1 MKRLTYTLIITIAAL
16 CMMPVSVVAQKH
28 KDKVGIVAHRG
39 YWNCE
44 EAGYAH
50 NSIAALRCAQE
61 AGCWGSE
68 FDVCMTSDEVLL
80 VFHDDIINGKKIEK
94 HPHSAFKDFRL
105 KNGEHIPT
113 LEEYLIQ
120 AKKYPKTVL
129 VYELKPHSSRHLEDR
144 YVDLTIKKLKEHKLL
159 NPKKVIFIS
168 FSLHMCEKLAR
179 ELPGFTVQYLN
190 GDLTPAQLKAKGIN
204 GLDYHF
210 NTMAGHPAWSKEA
223 KKMKMSRN
231 AWTVN
236 DKKTMNVMFG
246 IGIDQITTDN
256 PLEARKV
263 LKDMKMKEKK
273 PNVKRV
279 K

>member
-68 FDVCMTSDEVLL
+68 FDVLMTSDGVLL
-80 VFHDDIINGKKIEK
+80 VHHDDKVNGKKIEK
-94 HPHSAFKDFRL
+94 HPHSAFKDVRL
-105 KNGEHIPT
+105 KNGEPIPT

-129 VYELKPHSSRHLEDR
+129 VYELKPHSTRQLEDKF
-144 YVDLTIKKLKEHKLL
+144 VELTIKKLKEHKLL
-159 NPKKVIFIS
+159 NPKRVVFIS

-179 ELPGFTVQYLN
+179 ELPGFTVQYLDGN
-190 GDLTPAQLKAKGIN
+190 LTPAELKAKGIN
-204 GLDYHF
+204 GMDYHYGKMVD
-210 NTMAGHPAWSKEA
+210 NPQWSKDA

-231 AWTVN
+231 SWTVN
-236 DKKTMNVMFG
+236 DKKTMNTVFS
-246 IGIDQITTDN
+246 IGVDQITTDN

-263 LKDMKMKEKK
+263 LKDMNMKENK

>member
-1 MKRLTYTLIITIAAL
+1 MIAAL

-144 YVDLTIKKLKEHKLL
+144 FVDLTIKKLKEHKLL

-179 ELPGFTVQYLN
+179 ELPGFTVQYLS